1 MLELNFADKVRWLQK
16 NFNPY
21 SKRWYYDN
29 KIRTKQIFSREAKKE
44 ELRQVKV
51 LKEQEKKQNANRN
64 KWIGEWIKQNYGCES
79 SKLTIEQKKEVVNL
93 ISKGKIVKS
102 TSLTK

>member
-1 MLELNFADKVRWLQK
+1 MTLRFK
-16 NFNPY
+16 
-21 SKRWYYDN
+21 DN
-29 KIRTKQIFSREAKKE
+29 ITEQIFSREAKKE

>member
-1 MLELNFADKVRWLQK
+1 FSIIL
-16 NFNPY
+16 PY
-21 SKRWYYDN
+21 LIVDLKLCN
-29 KIRTKQIFSREAKKE
+29 RTTEQIFSREAKKE

-79 SKLTIEQKKEVVNL
+79 SKLTIEQKKEVVN
-93 ISKGKIVKS
+93 
-102 TSLTK
+102 